1 MTEAS
6 FKLDN
11 PPIVEA
17 VLDIECDLPANFKP
31 KNIESAA
38 RKKWAKSYPKFRPQ
52 YLQEHRFEMTQ
63 PDEMPEISIKTG
75 IVQALQFLKND
86 EKQLVQIRA
95 QGFSFNRLAPYTSL
109 DDYLPQIKSAW
120 LAYIQ
125 LAKPI
130 QIRMLRLRYIN
141 RFSLPFE
148 NQRIELDDYLK
159 NAPRPA
165 DEMRMLLSA
174 FVNQY
179 SAIDISTGHQLVSVL
194 TTQPPANDELP
205 LIFDNTVIVQEHIET
220 GNWSYIRG
228 KILEMRELKNLIF
241 RNTLKEKCLN
251 RFQQH

>member
-1 MTEAS
+1 MLES
-6 FKLDN
+6 GFKLDN

-17 VLDIECDLPANFKP
+17 VFDIECDLPANFKP
-31 KNIESAA
+31 KNIELAA
-38 RKKWAKSYPKFRPQ
+38 RKKWTRSYPKFRQQ
-52 YLQEHRFEMTQ
+52 YLQEFEMKQ
-63 PDEMPEISIKTG
+63 PDGMPEVSIKTG

-95 QGFSFNRLAPYTSL
+95 HGFSFNRLAPYTSL

-120 LAYIQ
+120 LTYIQ

-148 NQRIELDDYLK
+148 NQRIELDDYL
-159 NAPRPA
+159 NNDPRPA
-165 DEMRMLLSA
+165 DEKRMILSA

-179 SAIDISTGHQLVSVL
+179 SAIDVSTGHQLVSVL
-194 TTQPPANDELP
+194 TTQPPADGQLT

-228 KILEMRELKNLIF
+228 KIQEMRELKNFIF
-241 RNTLKEKCLN
+241 RNTLKEKCLS

>member
-1 MTEAS
+1 MTEAR

-17 VLDIECDLPANFKP
+17 VLDIECDLPPNFKP

-38 RKKWAKSYPKFRPQ
+38 RKKWARSYPKFRTQ

-63 PDEMPEISIKTG
+63 PDGMPEVSIKTG

-120 LAYIQ
+120 NAYIE

-130 QIRMLRLRYIN
+130 QIRVLRLRYIN
-141 RFSLPFE
+141 RFSLPFV

-159 NAPRPA
+159 NAPRPV
-165 DEMRMLLSA
+165 DEQRMLLSA

-179 SAIDISTGHQLVSVL
+179 SAIDLSTGHQLVSVL
-194 TTQPPANDELP
+194 TTQPPVNDELP
-205 LIFDNTVIVQEHIET
+205 LIFDNTVVVQEDIET
-220 GNWSYIRG
+220 GNWSYIRD
-228 KILEMRELKNLIF
+228 KIQEMRELKNLVF
-241 RNTLKEKCLN
+241 RSTLKEKCLN
-251 RFQQH
+251 HFQH